1 MKQIKKFIKLTNL
14 AQKIMNSEADWE
26 TKYDLIFSDMIIR
39 KVDKTGINIAWYD
52 PDTTYE
58 ADVRAYVDA
67 LVEKAT
73 ELSKILEVE

>member
-26 TKYDLIFSDMIIR
+26 TKYDLIFSDMIIV
-39 KVDKTGINIAWYD
+39 KINKTGIGVDWYD

-73 ELSKILEVE
+73 ELTKILEVE